1 VRIQSR
7 TAALVSAAILAAAP
21 GLAAGSASAA
31 TTPYVLSYMKLGNG
45 TQVVA
50 RWNPC
55 RAHTWKVNLASVPT
69 ASRRAVLA
77 ETVTAVQILSLKT
90 GITFTYGGATTEV
103 PRVGSTATQSADI
116 IIGYTT
122 PAKTNYPLAGSTA
135 AYGGYSGGWKG
146 TSNGTTT
153 TYSAGIS
160 KGFVVVDTPDLL
172 AHFTAGFAAGQRRG
186 NLLLHELGHAV
197 GLNHVSDPSLLMY
210 PTMSARTPA
219 GFAAGDLA
227 GLAKVGRKAGCIAG
241 W

>member
-1 VRIQSR
+1 VRFQSR
-7 TAALVSAAILAAAP
+7 AALVSAVILAVAP
-21 GLAAGSASAA
+21 VLAAGPASAA
-31 TTPYVLSYMKLGNG
+31 TAPYVLHYIQLANG

-55 RAHTWKVNLASVPT
+55 RAHTRKVNLAAVPT
-69 ASRRAVLA
+69 ASRRVVLA
-77 ETVTAVQILSLKT
+77 ETLTAVQILSAKT

-103 PRVGSTATQSADI
+103 PRVGSTASQSVDL

-122 PAKTNYPLAGSTA
+122 PARTNYPLAGSTA
-135 AYGGYSGGWKG
+135 AYGGYTGGWRS
-146 TSNGTTT
+146 TTNGTTT
-153 TYSAGIS
+153 TYSAGIN

-172 AHFTAGFAAGQRRG
+172 AHFTAGFAAGQHRG
-186 NLLLHELGHAV
+186 NVLLHELGHVV
-197 GLNHVSDPSLLMY
+197 GLGHVNNSSLLMY

-227 GLAKVGRKAGCIAG
+227 GLAKVGRKVGCVAG